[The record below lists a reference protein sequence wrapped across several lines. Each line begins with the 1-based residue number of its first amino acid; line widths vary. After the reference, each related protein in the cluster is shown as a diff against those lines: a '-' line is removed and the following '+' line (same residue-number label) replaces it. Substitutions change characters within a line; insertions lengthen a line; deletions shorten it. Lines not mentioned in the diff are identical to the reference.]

1 MATKKVMMVT
11 PLDEWPRPPTFVGGG
26 IRWTRSNKPKG
37 AGWNSLCN
45 YFEITWSIAYKKVS
59 ATMKKLLNAVPLTN
73 VRDVWCPIAPR
84 RI

>member
-1 MATKKVMMVT
+1 MTAKKVMMVS

-45 YFEITWSIAYKKVS
+45 YFEVTWSMAYKKVEV
-59 ATMKKLLNAVPLTN
+59 NCPGAVIRDVALTN
-73 VRDVWCPIAPR
+73 VLRAA
-84 RI
+84 